1 MISSL
6 SGPAGHAQRTGA
18 SLGAAWRMVLN
29 MTENSLTSVLYV
41 LVLTR
46 YGLWNLR
53 SAEVESHVLLD
64 EVLPWAVLAPFG
76 QNNIASALSQVASN
90 FPYLLT
96 VMACGYFPLRWTRN
110 YFENMDYFGSN
121 FH

>member
-1 MISSL
+1 MAIAGDSRHCSTIFYSMIIFSITTL
-6 SGPAGHAQRTGA
+6 MYLCT
-18 SLGAAWRMVLN
+18 
-29 MTENSLTSVLYV
+29 T
-41 LVLTR
+41 
-46 YGLWNLR
+46 
-53 SAEVESHVLLD
+53 EVESHVLLD